1 MKRKFQ
7 HYTIQTI
14 LVGLGTLTVVGL
26 LNIIYHLSF
35 NSPHYSFGGW

>member
-35 NSPHYSFGGW
+35 NQIHYSFGGW

>member
-14 LVGLGTLTVVGL
+14 LIALSTLTVVGL
-26 LNIIYHLSF
+26 LNIIYHISF
-35 NSPHYSFGGW
+35 NDPTITFGGW